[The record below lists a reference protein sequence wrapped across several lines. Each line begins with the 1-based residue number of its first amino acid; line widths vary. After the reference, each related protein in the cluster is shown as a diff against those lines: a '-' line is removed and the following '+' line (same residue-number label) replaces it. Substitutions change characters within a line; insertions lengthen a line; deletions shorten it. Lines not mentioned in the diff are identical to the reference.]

1 METWNKALRKKTQP
15 ETRLSSNWR
24 RKTKSR
30 CMQVSIYSYRM
41 RSVLTLAALPV
52 VTLAVCPVMDSPFY
66 AAKFTVLLGFGAM
79 ACLLLP
85 KATSVSGAIHPE
97 VDRVRH
103 RVLPVCFGAWVLAT
117 CIATAYAHAWATAW
131 RPMAEYGSAIAVA
144 AVLIRL
150 SVERSK
156 LLLWMSISASVLAC
170 LVLAG
175 WAGYDLPRL
184 LTGATAPGR
193 MRTAATLGNPLFVAS
208 FLSAAMWSVCALQR
222 LHIVWRASLLLLIL
236 LALAATGERTAIAG
250 ILAGVTCWLASAAQ
264 HKPKRAKLQIML
276 ALIAVVAL
284 FAATQALNPRSLR
297 TAADGRIFLWKTS
310 LHHLPLLGAGAGSF
324 PSHYA
329 ENIRDLAPHIPASN
343 FVYVAFEN
351 QAHNLF
357 VQQIVE
363 AGPFGAI
370 AFVGFLAVWFSSAWK
385 GRSRIEVR
393 AALAGTAAFLASA
406 CFDNPLSRPEGV
418 LLLACWMTVPYLC
431 SGKHP
436 SSIPTCSSRRSQNWT
451 HNMLPLCSVALL
463 IVACAN
469 AVCSYAI
476 YSGEHAE
483 QLAQWPQAEYWLRVA
498 LKVDPAAQDAHFDLV
513 RVLCESGDYGACWAE
528 SERAL
533 HWVNEAELHLLRV
546 RVLEA
551 LGHDESAQQELITAR
566 QQFPW
571 SRELRLEQVAS
582 TSTPTFGY

>member
-208 FLSAAMWSVCALQR
+208 FLSSAMWGVCGSPR
-222 LHIVWRASLLLLIL
+222 LRTASRSGLRLLIL
-236 LALAATGERTAIAG
+236 LALAATGERTAFAGVIAG
-250 ILAGVTCWLASAAQ
+250 TVCWLASAQ
-264 HKPKRAKLQIML
+264 HKLRYAKLQIAL
-276 ALIAVVAL
+276 ALIVVTGL
-284 FAATQALNPRSLR
+284 VAATHALNPRSIK
-297 TAADGRIFLWKTS
+297 TAAAGRIFLWTTS
-310 LHHLPLLGAGAGSF
+310 LHHLHLLGDGAGSF
-324 PSHYA
+324 PHHYA
-329 ENIRDLAPHIPASN
+329 ENIRDLAPRIPASD
-343 FVYVAFEN
+343 FVYVAFES

-363 AGPFGAI
+363 AGPLGTI
-370 AFVGFLAVWFSSAWK
+370 AFLGFLASWFSSTWK
-385 GRSRIEVR
+385 DRNRIEVR
-393 AALAGTAAFLASA
+393 AALSGTAAFLAAA
-406 CFDNPLSRPEGV
+406 CFDNPLSRPEGA
-418 LLLACWMTVPYLC
+418 LLLACWMGVPYMRSGKQSSLVAAAPPKRLHVRAYRLLQLC
-431 SGKHP
+431 S
-436 SSIPTCSSRRSQNWT
+436 I
-451 HNMLPLCSVALL
+451 ALL
-463 IVACAN
+463 VAA
-469 AVCSYAI
+469 
-476 YSGEHAE
+476 G
-483 QLAQWPQAEYWLRVA
+483 
-498 LKVDPAAQDAHFDLV
+498 
-513 RVLCESGDYGACWAE
+513 
-528 SERAL
+528 
-533 HWVNEAELHLLRV
+533 
-546 RVLEA
+546 
-551 LGHDESAQQELITAR
+551 
-566 QQFPW
+566 
-571 SRELRLEQVAS
+571 
-582 TSTPTFGY
+582 